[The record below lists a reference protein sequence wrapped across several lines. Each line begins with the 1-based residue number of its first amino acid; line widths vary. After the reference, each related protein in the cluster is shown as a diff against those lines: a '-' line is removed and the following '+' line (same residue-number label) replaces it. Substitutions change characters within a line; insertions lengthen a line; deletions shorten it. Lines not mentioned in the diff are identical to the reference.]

1 MSPFALGDD
10 EPHVLFSLRQDV
22 VVWPLAEL

>member
-1 MSPFALGDD
+1 MSPVALGEE
-10 EPHVLFSLRQDV
+10 EPHVLFSPRLDV